1 MTPVGWRD
9 SRAIATTTRKLNMS
23 TNALLHLK
31 RAQILKRTLGTR
43 RAAGFLRNRG
53 VSLEEAPAILAPRG
67 VVIDERGAAA

>member
-1 MTPVGWRD
+1 
-9 SRAIATTTRKLNMS
+9 MS